1 MKTRHMKVFLLTI
14 IFVLLSNLSF
24 AEEVISIQT
33 RQNVTVPVLFVKSN
47 APSTIVIIMLA
58 GTLGGREGSF
68 FRVSPND
75 GSIKKSR
82 SFLLRTVDQFADRG
96 FSVAVM
102 NPPSDKDN
110 RMSDDYRTSK
120 EHVEDVSKIIG
131 VLNGKGFDAIYLIS
145 TSRGTLSASYLGAKL
160 KHKSVNGVILTS
172 TNVNLVKWTPISD
185 IEYPVL
191 FVHHKDDGCKACQ
204 YRDALALSRK
214 LKRSSRVDFISVEGG
229 NEPQSGPCEALS
241 AHGFFGIETQVV
253 DAISNW
259 ISDRQKE
266 SIKQK

>member
-1 MKTRHMKVFLLTI
+1 MKRRHMKAFVLTI
-14 IFVLLSNLSF
+14 TFVLLSNLSF
-24 AEEVISIQT
+24 AEEVISIQA
-33 RQNVTVPVLFVKSN
+33 RQNVTVPVLFVKSK
-47 APSTIVIIMLA
+47 APSTVAIIMLA
-58 GTLGGREGSF
+58 GILAGGEGSF
-68 FRVSPND
+68 FDVSPD
-75 GSIKKSR
+75 GGSIKKSR

-102 NPPSDKDN
+102 NPPSDKNN

-131 VLNGKGFDAIYLIS
+131 VLNDKGFDAIYLIG

-160 KHKSVNGVILTS
+160 KHKSVKGVILTS
-172 TNVNLVKWTPISD
+172 TNVKLVKWTPISD

-191 FVHHKDDGCKACQ
+191 FVHHKDDGCKAHQ
-204 YRDALALSRK
+204 YGDAVALSKK
-214 LKRSSRVDFISVEGG
+214 LARSPRVDFISVEGG
-229 NEPQSGPCEALS
+229 NTPESGPCQAIS

-266 SIKQK
+266 SIK

>member
-1 MKTRHMKVFLLTI
+1 MKAFVLTI
-14 IFVLLSNLSF
+14 TFVILSNLSF
-24 AEEVISIQT
+24 AEEVISIQA

-47 APSTIVIIMLA
+47 APSTVAIIMLV
-58 GTLGGREGSF
+58 GNFEGREGSF
-68 FRVSPND
+68 FSVSPDD
-75 GSIKKSR
+75 GSIKKESN
-82 SFLLRTVDQFADRG
+82 SFLLRTIDQFADRG

-102 NPPSDKDN
+102 NPPSDKNN

-131 VLNGKGFDAIYLIS
+131 VLNDKGFDAIYLIS
-145 TSRGTLSASYLGAKL
+145 TSRGTLSASYLGANL
-160 KHKSVNGVILTS
+160 KHKSVKGVILTS

-185 IEYPVL
+185 IEYPTL
-191 FVHHKDDGCKACQ
+191 FVQHKDDGCKACQ
-204 YRDALALSRK
+204 YRDAVALSKR
-214 LKRSSRVDFISVEGG
+214 LKRSPRVDFISVEGG
-229 NEPQSGPCEALS
+229 NEPKSGPCGGLS
-241 AHGFFGIETQVV
+241 AHGYFGIETRVV